1 MTLGPSAALLSAR
14 GGTVIGAAALGR
26 GKWPAGG
33 GWLRS
38 GSPNLHDK
46 YGAAKLSHQGVQP
59 LSRNKPRSRQEH
71 VNLTLRVTEE
81 LLEHLD
87 GWRLQQILR
96 PSRNATVVAI
106 LEEWI
111 SGKAPGRHRRRFN
124 LLERGA

>member
-1 MTLGPSAALLSAR
+1 MAEVGLAKPSD
-14 GGTVIGAAALGR
+14 
-26 GKWPAGG
+26 
-33 GWLRS
+33 
-38 GSPNLHDK
+38 DK

-111 SGKAPGRHRRRFN
+111 SGKAPVTAGAASVS
-124 LLERGA
+124 LERGA